1 MEKTHRVF
9 KKISTPFENFNP
21 TAAILMVNA
30 VDPQINTLKVF
41 LEAINEIKLK
51 HFVVINKTDLSE
63 DHYPKLVD
71 ALGVELLK
79 LSLKTLNGFDI
90 VKDKINN
97 TFTKGDRVAVLGIFN
112 SGKTSLISQ
121 LTNKKLA
128 IGNIPGTTLEFS
140 EHDYN
145 GMTLIDTV
153 GQVIDINK
161 PYMVSVDFSGCESP
175 EKKISRVLTQDAE
188 GILATAEL
196 CIPQIKKVVELMKEQ
211 VGKGNK
217 IVVTGAGASA
227 LVAME
232 MAGQGIETGVP
243 IMVFTNNLAEA
254 QPISF
259 AKGFVEEEAALAR
272 YIAGVI
278 NVGDVLIGVS
288 ASGGTGFVY
297 DALDKGKKRG
307 AITVA
312 ITENIDTPLGKAADF
327 IIKSNAKPEGPSS
340 SKIQVAHLA
349 IGHALMLTLAD
360 ERGITAD
367 EAVNYMMPEYVPTK
381 KMGIK

>member
-1 MEKTHRVF
+1 MEKTQRVF
-9 KKISTPFENFNP
+9 KKVSTPFENFNP
-21 TAAILMVNA
+21 TAAVLMINA

-41 LEAINEIKLK
+41 LEAINEAKLK
-51 HFVVINKTDLSE
+51 HFVVINKIDLNDGNYDQIS
-63 DHYPKLVD
+63 DNLKVKP
-71 ALGVELLK
+71 LK
-79 LSLKTLNGFDI
+79 LSLKTLHGLEE
-90 VKDKINN
+90 VKKRISADFSPK
-97 TFTKGDRVAVLGIFN
+97 DRVAILGIFN

-128 IGNIPGTTLEFS
+128 VGDLPGTTLEFS
-140 EHDYN
+140 EHEYN

-153 GQVIDINK
+153 GQVIDVNK
-161 PYMVSVDFSGCESP
+161 PYMVSIDFSGCDSP
-175 EKKISRVLTQDAE
+175 EKKINRVLTQDAE

-196 CIPQIKKVVELMKEQ
+196 CIPQIKKAVELMKGQ
-211 VGKGNK
+211 LDKGNK

-259 AKGFVEEEAALAR
+259 AKGFVEEEAALSR

-278 NVGDVLIGVS
+278 NKGDVLIGVS

-297 DALDKGKKRG
+297 DALNKGKERG

-312 ITENIDTPLGKAADF
+312 ITENIDTPLGKAADH

-367 EAVNYMMPEYVPTK
+367 ESVKFMMPEYVPTK